1 MRNSD
6 DQSLSSKLILGVGAL
21 GTISYAL
28 ATADQALYGDS
39 SQALVWSAVL
49 VMGLLLTVLAAAG
62 VSHCGNDA

>member
-28 ATADQALYGDS
+28 ATADQAFYGDS

-49 VMGLLLTVLAAAG
+49 VMGLV
-62 VSHCGNDA
+62 